1 MTVSSGSWTDGVE
14 LNVGLY
20 GNGVWNLTNSGTV
33 SVGAGGSGV
42 LTMGFKSTGVSTLN
56 LGFGVTACTLKAAE
70 VNGGAGTTVVNF
82 NHTGSYAF
90 TPALIGSL
98 SVNKLGG
105 GTTTLS
111 TVNNYIGG
119 TTVNGGTL
127 HLTDIGTQTF
137 NGLTTI
143 LMVLPSPLIKS
154 VSLIST
160 PPSAKRSVYL
170 LIR

>member
-1 MTVSSGSWTDGVE
+1 MSSGSWTDGVE

-20 GNGVWNLTNSGTV
+20 GNGVLNLTNSGTV
-33 SVGAGGSGV
+33 SVGAGGCGV

-56 LGFGVTACTLKAAE
+56 LCSGGTACTLKAAE

-105 GTTTLS
+105 GTATLS

-119 TTVNGGTL
+119 TL
-127 HLTDIGTQTF
+127 HLTDIGTQNF
-137 NGLTTI
+137 NGLTTMPDGAAI
-143 LMVLPSPLIKS
+143 AADKVG
-154 VSLIST
+154 
-160 PPSAKRSVYL
+160 PPDLNAT
-170 LIR
+170 IG